1 MDPSEQIVTVAH
13 WQVIPQSLPRV
24 LELVA
29 NLREQSLAEPGC
41 LGYEVFSHVGNAESL
56 LLLEHYRD
64 QAALEAHRQSTHY
77 RDLVQQLILPL
88 LATRSVELLR
98 PH

>member
-1 MDPSEQIVTVAH
+1 MDSSEQIVTVAH

-24 LELVA
+24 LELLAV
-29 NLREQSLAEPGC
+29 LREKSLAEPGC
-41 LGYEVFSHVGNAESL
+41 VGYEVFSHVGNTESL

-64 QAALEAHRQSTHY
+64 HAALEAHRQSAHY
-77 RDLVQQLILPL
+77 RELVQQTILPL